1 MKRKISITVSDG
13 LLAQVDRLAGPE
25 NSRSAFIVNI
35 LQRYIDD
42 RRRASEHTRDL
53 AKINRAAVH
62 LNREAV
68 DVLEYQTG
76 KIETSEGLKPQQR
89 FSGRRRTRDGR

>member
-13 LLAQVDRLAGPE
+13 LLAQVDRVAGAK
-25 NSRSAFIVNI
+25 NSRSAFIVSI
-35 LQRYIDD
+35 LQSYINE
-42 RRRASEHTRDL
+42 RCCASVHRRDL
-53 AKINRAAVH
+53 AKINRAAVR

-76 KIETSEGLKPQQR
+76 KI
-89 FSGRRRTRDGR
+89 